1 MPCPITVTKF
11 IGTVSLG
18 LLTGVS
24 YSTAAIAI
32 PTLRALP
39 TASHAGRALKDVK
52 RRSRKHAFRLSSI
65 TSSCLFFAWFVA
77 SRRKKHPYLIWV
89 SLTSAISS
97 WGVDFWYNREL
108 GLGGWLR
115 SVVED
120 IDFPSLTLKKTP
132 SGASSP
138 SSKKDD
144 DLVVVEEDFNG
155 ETVEHDMARE
165 QSHQIVRSWLAGAAL
180 SMAIVGL
187 WGDGA

>member
-1 MPCPITVTKF
+1 MSCPITATKF

-24 YSTAAIAI
+24 YSTAVITI

-39 TASHAGRALKDVK
+39 TASHAARALKEAK
-52 RRSRKHAFRLSSI
+52 RRSRKHAFRLSNL
-65 TSSCLFFAWFVA
+65 TSTCLFFAWFVA
-77 SRRKKHPYLIWV
+77 SKRKKHPYLIWV

-97 WGVDFWYNREL
+97 FGIDFWFNRQL

-120 IDFPSLTLKKTP
+120 IDFPSLIVKKTS
-132 SGASSP
+132 SGTTSP
-138 SSKKDD
+138 STKQEE
-144 DLVVVEEDFNG
+144 DLVVVEAGFNG
-155 ETVEHDMARE
+155 ETVERDMARE
-165 QSHQIVRSWLAGAAL
+165 QSHQFVRSLLSGAAL

>member
-1 MPCPITVTKF
+1 MPCPITLTKF

-24 YSTAAIAI
+24 YSTAAITI

-39 TASHAGRALKDVK
+39 TASHAARALKDVK
-52 RRSRKHAFRLSSI
+52 RRSRKHVFRLSNI
-65 TSSCLFFAWFVA
+65 SSACLFFAWFVA

-120 IDFPSLTLKKTP
+120 IDFPYLAVKRSS

-138 SSKKDD
+138 SSKKDE
-144 DLVVVEEDFNG
+144 DLVVVEADFNG
-155 ETVEHDMARE
+155 ETVERDMARE
-165 QSHQIVRSWLAGAAL
+165 QSHQMVRSWLSGAAL

>member
-1 MPCPITVTKF
+1 M
-11 IGTVSLG
+11 
-18 LLTGVS
+18 
-24 YSTAAIAI
+24 
-32 PTLRALP
+32 
-39 TASHAGRALKDVK
+39 
-52 RRSRKHAFRLSSI
+52 
-65 TSSCLFFAWFVA
+65 
-77 SRRKKHPYLIWV
+77 

-120 IDFPSLTLKKTP
+120 IDFPTLSVKKAS

-138 SSKKDD
+138 SSKKDE
-144 DLVVVEEDFNG
+144 DLVVVEADFNG
-155 ETVEHDMARE
+155 ETVERDMARE
-165 QSHQIVRSWLAGAAL
+165 QSHQMVRSWLSGAAL